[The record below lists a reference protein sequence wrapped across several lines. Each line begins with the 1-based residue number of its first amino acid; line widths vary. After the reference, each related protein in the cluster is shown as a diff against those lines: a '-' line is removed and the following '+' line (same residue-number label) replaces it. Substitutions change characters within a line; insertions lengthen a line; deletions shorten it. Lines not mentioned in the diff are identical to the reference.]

1 VPWARLALWD
11 AGPIDCRNHQ
21 GYTSRMLI
29 KQSLTL
35 TDDQRQ
41 LLVTRRE
48 KLGLTPAALA
58 DKVGVSRPMIVQ
70 IESGAK
76 RAPSVLLGE
85 IAKVLHLEFAAK
97 VVVELRPKKLPKKL

>member
-1 VPWARLALWD
+1 MWWARLRNRCGYN
-11 AGPIDCRNHQ
+11 AG
-21 GYTSRMLI
+21 MLI

-41 LLVTRRE
+41 LIVHRRE

-58 DKVGVSRPMIVQ
+58 DMVGVSRPMIVQ

-76 RAPSVLLGE
+76 PAPSALLE
-85 IAKVLHLEFAAK
+85 KIAAALSLEMTAK
-97 VVVELRPKKLPKKL
+97 VVVSLRPKKLAKKS